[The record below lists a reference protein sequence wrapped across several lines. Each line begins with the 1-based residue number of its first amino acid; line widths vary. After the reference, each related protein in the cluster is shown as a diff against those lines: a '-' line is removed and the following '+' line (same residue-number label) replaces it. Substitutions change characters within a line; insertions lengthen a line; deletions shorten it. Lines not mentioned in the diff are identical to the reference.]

1 MIVKDSQVFNLRHIL
16 FQYVAF
22 IVVGT
27 GLLFMLIFHI
37 GLKEPPRSCTYV
49 FANERSKRSAGNWMH
64 WFKEIQFYQVCLKI
78 LKKTLLVHN
87 RYTIGQKRGTW
98 LSTNNQLLFMIINA
112 SYNCRHT
119 IYYFYLL
126 LSFIIYLLLLLLLL
140 LQQLLSDG

>member
-1 MIVKDSQVFNLRHIL
+1 M

-78 LKKTLLVHN
+78 RKKN
-87 RYTIGQKRGTW
+87 SFSSQ
-98 LSTNNQLLFMIINA
+98 Q
-112 SYNCRHT
+112 
-119 IYYFYLL
+119 IYHWTKKGHLTQY
-126 LSFIIYLLLLLLLL
+126 
-140 LQQLLSDG
+140 

>member
-1 MIVKDSQVFNLRHIL
+1 
-16 FQYVAF
+16 
-22 IVVGT
+22 
-27 GLLFMLIFHI
+27 
-37 GLKEPPRSCTYV
+37 
-49 FANERSKRSAGNWMH
+49 MH
-64 WFKEIQFYQVCLKI
+64 WFKEIQFYQVCLKF

-98 LSTNNQLLFMIINA
+98 LSTNNKLLFMIINA